1 MIVIHDIPAQ
11 IMCQPTILCAG
22 LSKSIFLLVIQ
33 NRGWHMGVLHGKT
46 ALVTG
51 GASGIGL
58 AAAKLFANS
67 GAQVI
72 VTGRRQGAL
81 DAAVAE
87 IGHSAIAIQ
96 GDISDVAHHDHVVAE
111 VRRRFGELDIY
122 FANAGVI
129 VINRSS
135 GVSVDEFDAQ
145 FATNARGVFFGVQK
159 VAPLLRHGGSIIL
172 TSSIASNKVLEG
184 HAVYSGSKAAIE
196 AFARSWALEFKER
209 GIRVNV
215 LSPGPVDTPIIAK
228 MGITGETRPSF
239 DAELAKAIPLGRL
252 GRSEELAQ
260 AALFLASDA
269 SSFVTGA
276 TLRVDGGISLT

>member
-1 MIVIHDIPAQ
+1 MDI
-11 IMCQPTILCAG
+11 
-22 LSKSIFLLVIQ
+22 
-33 NRGWHMGVLHGKT
+33 LHGKT

-58 AAAKLFANS
+58 AAAKLFADN

-72 VTGRRQGAL
+72 ITGRRQDAL

-87 IGHSAIAIQ
+87 IGHGAIAIK
-96 GDISDVAHHDHVVAE
+96 GDISDLAHHDHVVHE
-111 VRRRFGELDIY
+111 VRQRFGGLDIY

-129 VINRSS
+129 VITPSNQV
-135 GVSVDEFDAQ
+135 GVDEFDAQ

-159 VAPLLRHGGSIIL
+159 IAPLLRDGGSIIL

-184 HAVYSGSKAAIE
+184 HAVYAGSKAAIE

-228 MGITGETRPSF
+228 MGVTSDARPSF
-239 DAELAKAIPLGRL
+239 EAGLSQAIPLGRL
-252 GRSEELAQ
+252 GRPDELAH